1 MDEIKFSGNAKQ
13 LVLFLME
20 KEIDQNQVWDLLPHR
35 DIKKR
40 TLDSNAYF
48 HVCCDKLRQKLGISM
63 ARCKNHLIADYGQI
77 MYIEEGVPLIYKT
90 NAPEDYMIE
99 LDTIHTKCIKVFK
112 ENGKDVFFYRVYRGS
127 HDYNTMEMSQLIK
140 GTIEECKAQEISV
153 ATPDEIAHM
162 QSLWEARY
170 KKMCDRKV

>member
-1 MDEIKFSGNAKQ
+1 MNDEMTRWRKTQKSIQ
-13 LVLFLME
+13 E
-20 KEIDQNQVWDLLPHR
+20 R
-35 DIKKR
+35 CDIN
-40 TLDSNAYF
+40 LNAY
-48 HVCCDKLRQKLGISM
+48 
-63 ARCKNHLIADYGQI
+63 
-77 MYIEEGVPLIYKT
+77 
-90 NAPEDYMIE
+90 
-99 LDTIHTKCIKVFK
+99 IKVFK